1 MIRYLW
7 SKTDLRKVD
16 EKDLDVLKTDIEKKP
31 EIPFLSMFGRIHAKF
46 LKSRRHKHHGR
57 N

>member
-7 SKTDLRKVD
+7 GKSGLRKVD

-31 EIPFLSMFGRIHAKF
+31 DIPFLSIFGRVHAKF
-46 LKSRRHKHHGR
+46 LKSRRYKHHER

>member
-7 SKTDLRKVD
+7 GKSGLRKVD

-31 EIPFLSMFGRIHAKF
+31 EIPFLSIFGRVHAKF
-46 LKSRRHKHHGR
+46 LKSRRYKHHER

>member
-7 SKTDLRKVD
+7 GKSVLRKVD
-16 EKDLDVLKTDIEKKP
+16 DNDIDVLKTDIEKKP
-31 EIPFLSMFGRIHAKF
+31 EIPFLSIFGRIHAKF
-46 LKSRRHKHHGR
+46 LKSRRNKHGR